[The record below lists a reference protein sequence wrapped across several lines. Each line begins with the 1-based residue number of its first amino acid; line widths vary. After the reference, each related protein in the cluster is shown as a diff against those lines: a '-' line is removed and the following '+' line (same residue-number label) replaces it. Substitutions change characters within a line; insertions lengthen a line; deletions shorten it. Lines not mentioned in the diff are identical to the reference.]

1 MKVNLKYIN
10 ICERER
16 KEREREIERKKERER
31 KRVRERKKERESEN
45 VRVRVSFQVY
55 NVKVYLSEICFNHS
69 CICSR
74 LFTIQCQENCRTQMF
89 CRSY

>member
-1 MKVNLKYIN
+1 M
-10 ICERER
+10 
-16 KEREREIERKKERER
+16 REREKREREGDRERKKERER
-31 KRVRERKKERESEN
+31 KREIEIKKERERESEN
-45 VRVRVSFQVY
+45 VRVRVFFQVY